1 MVMIG
6 HLLQIH
12 LFNWLTLVVANHH
25 NRTSKIKNTINIL
38 KMVIWNQTPW
48 TTRKDG
54 PLAYLLNQTISLVEL
69 RLREGP
75 HLVVHGSHSYITH
88 FKYQIGLRS

>member
-25 NRTSKIKNTINIL
+25 NRTSKIKNTINKL

-54 PLAYLLNQTISLVEL
+54 PLASN
-69 RLREGP
+69 
-75 HLVVHGSHSYITH
+75 HL
-88 FKYQIGLRS
+88 IGRAETKGRS